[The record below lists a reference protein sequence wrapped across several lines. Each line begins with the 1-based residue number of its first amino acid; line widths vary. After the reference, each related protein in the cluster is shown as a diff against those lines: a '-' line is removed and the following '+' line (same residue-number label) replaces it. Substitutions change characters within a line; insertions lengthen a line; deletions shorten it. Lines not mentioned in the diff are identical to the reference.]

1 MARMTT
7 RTTAVIGAGNW
18 GTALAKLIA
27 DGGNPVRMWA
37 FEREVVE
44 GINGG
49 HENPFYLQ
57 GVKLPDNLTATGDLA
72 EALHGAEVVLL
83 APPSH
88 VFRKVL
94 TTGAKHVPAD
104 APLIIATKGIEEQS
118 CLIMTEVAAEIL
130 GWKAWERTAV
140 LSGPSF
146 AKELA
151 RGDPTA
157 VSLGCRNLGLAEE
170 LQRFLSGEVLRA
182 YATEDVI
189 GVSLGGAVKNVIAI
203 AVGAATGLGLG
214 HNSRAA
220 LMTRGI
226 AEVTRLVLQ
235 RGGNA
240 LTLAGLS
247 GIGDLVL
254 TCTSE
259 LSRNRTV
266 GEALGRGEKLA
277 DWTSK
282 TRQVAEGVHNARSV
296 RQLSQRS
303 GVEMP
308 ISELVY
314 RALYEDLPPEQAIG
328 LLMGRT
334 LRHERDD
341 GGK

>member
-1 MARMTT
+1 MAGMTT

-37 FEREVVE
+37 FEPEVVE

-57 GVKLPDNLTATGDLA
+57 GVRLPDNLTATGDLP
-72 EALHGAEVVLL
+72 EALHGADVVLL

-104 APLIIATKGIEEQS
+104 APLIIATKGIEEHS

-130 GWKAWERTAV
+130 GWKAWDRIAV

-182 YATEDVI
+182 YATEDVM

-203 AVGAATGLGLG
+203 AVGMCDGLGYG
-214 HNSRAA
+214 DNTRGAV
-220 LMTRGI
+220 MTRGLKELARLGI
-226 AEVTRLVLQ
+226 AL
-235 RGGNA
+235 GGRFD
-240 LTLAGLS
+240 TFYGLS
-247 GIGDLVL
+247 GIGDLITYHASVADFPEEFAAV
-254 TCTSE
+254 S
-259 LSRNRTV
+259 SIIF
-266 GEALGRGEKLA
+266 LA
-277 DWTSK
+277 AVTINGLE
-282 TRQVAEGVHNARSV
+282 RI
-296 RQLSQRS
+296 QRR
-303 GVEMP
+303 
-308 ISELVY
+308 LF
-314 RALYEDLPPEQAIG
+314 PPELQG
-328 LLMGRT
+328 
-334 LRHERDD
+334 
-341 GGK
+341 